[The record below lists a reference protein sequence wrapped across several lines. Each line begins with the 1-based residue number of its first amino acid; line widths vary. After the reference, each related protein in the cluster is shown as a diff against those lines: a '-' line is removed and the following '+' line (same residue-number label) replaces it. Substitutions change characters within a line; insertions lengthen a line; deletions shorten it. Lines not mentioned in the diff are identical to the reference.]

1 MTNTP
6 RAFRD
11 PVLWAALLLVVLA
24 AGVGIHSAQR
34 WIGEPFAGFLVLDNG
49 VVASAGLGHWPDA
62 ADVYQHEVVAV
73 DGVPVAGGPAVRAAV
88 AEHAP
93 GTPVDYR
100 LRLGQHEV
108 ERRIAVQRFGGWDFL
123 LLYGAYLLN
132 ALVMAAVALGI
143 RFLRRAHPLSDA
155 TFPLLLISAVWGLT
169 GMDLY
174 GPGTLFRLHAF
185 AEALLAPAFL
195 AMALGFP
202 ERLPVA
208 RRRPGLVP
216 ALWLVGIGFALLYQ
230 SGLADPS
237 AYVRWHAAANL
248 ANATAAAVLVL
259 SQVLRFLLS
268 RSFEARQR
276 IKLLALGTA
285 VALTPPILLA
295 LGSSLSGG
303 GLPQNAIAFTAF
315 LFPLSLGYAVLRH
328 NLLGVDL
335 LIRRSLVYFACTSI
349 VTLVYL
355 SGSSAVDGLRAQGE
369 AGASWATAVLPA
381 LTALML
387 LPLRD
392 RIQRG
397 VDRLFFR
404 AAYDFNGTVERASA
418 RLAAVATLEVVAEE
432 VRDVV
437 CAALHPAGLELA
449 TRPSKQDPFESVW
462 ADGGPADAAELRT
475 WAELAAASLE
485 PWQRADGGLLVA
497 MRTQEGLVGF
507 LALGPRLDG
516 RHYGEEDRRLLKVIA
531 NQAAVA
537 VQNAYSL
544 QAVQDLNRSLEGKVD
559 ERTTELARA
568 LAELREK
575 NRLLE
580 DLSARDPLTG
590 LGSRA
595 FACEALERE
604 LAKGE
609 GPPLAV
615 MMIDLDHFKSVNDTY
630 GHCAGDL
637 ALQSIGAAIDASL
650 EEPCVAGRYGGE
662 ELLVLLPGSDAE
674 TAGEVAERIRRAVA
688 TLELVAPDGQVFRVT
703 VSIGVAERRDGDDG
717 VSLVDRADGALYRAK
732 ESGRNRVERAAL
744 RDGGS
749 RAGAT
754 APSGPRAL
762 PGTNAAVRQEM
773 DSRTRAIAAALPAAL
788 EGGDIRVHYQ
798 PRWSM
803 DDGRCVGAEALA
815 RWSSRELG
823 RVAPD
828 EFIPLAEGLGLI
840 HELGRRVLQEACVQ
854 AAVWVGAGA
863 LDFRVS
869 VNVSA
874 LQLRDP
880 DFPGVVEQALD
891 AAGLPARHLELEITE
906 RTRVE
911 PVGVCDQVMRRL
923 RAMGIALSLDD
934 FGTGFSALSCL
945 ATLPISMV
953 KLDRSLLQGV
963 DHDELAQRLEGGT
976 CALAHSFGVSVV
988 VEGIEQPALL
998 PFLSE
1003 LGGDEAQGFGLGEP
1017 MPGEQ
1022 LLPFVQERERKR
1034 REGLVPTLSH

>member
-1 MTNTP
+1 MTHSP

-24 AGVGIHSAQR
+24 AAVGIHGSQR

-100 LRLGQHEV
+100 LRLGQREV
-108 ERRIAVQRFGGWDFL
+108 ERRIPVQRFGGWDFL

-143 RFLRRAHPLSDA
+143 RFLRHAHPLSDA
-155 TFPLLLISAVWGLT
+155 TFPLLVISAVWGLT

-185 AEALLAPAFL
+185 AEAMLAPAFL

-202 ERLPVA
+202 ERVPVA
-208 RRRPGLVP
+208 HRQPGLVP
-216 ALWLVGIGFALLYQ
+216 ALWLVGVAFAFLYQ
-230 SGLADPS
+230 AGLADPA
-237 AYVRWHAAANL
+237 AYVRWHAVANF
-248 ANATAAAVLVL
+248 ANAAAAAALVL

-303 GLPQNAIAFTAF
+303 GVPQNAIAFTAF

-355 SGSSAVDGLRAQGE
+355 GGSSAVDGLTAQGE
-369 AGASWATAVLPA
+369 AGPSWAAAVLPA

-418 RLAAVATLEVVAEE
+418 RLAAVATLAVVGEE

-437 CAALHPAGLELA
+437 CAALHPACLELA

-462 ADGGPADAAELRT
+462 VDGEPADAADLRT
-475 WAELAAASLE
+475 WAELAAASRE

-516 RHYGEEDRRLLKVIA
+516 RPYGEEDRRLLKVIA

-544 QAVQDLNRSLEGKVD
+544 QAVQDLNRSLEGKVE

-604 LAKGE
+604 LAQGE
-609 GPPLAV
+609 GAPLAV
-615 MMIDLDHFKSVNDTY
+615 MMIDLDHFKSVNDSY

-637 ALQSIGAAIDASL
+637 ALQSIGAAIEASL
-650 EEPCVAGRYGGE
+650 EAPCLAGRYGGE
-662 ELLVLLPGSDAE
+662 ELLVLLPGTDVE
-674 TAGEVAERIRRAVA
+674 MAGGVAERIRRTVA
-688 TLELVAPDGQVFRVT
+688 ALDLVAPDGEPFRVT
-703 VSIGVAERRDGDDG
+703 VSIGVAERRMGDDG

-732 ESGRNRVERAAL
+732 ESGRNRVELAVR
-744 RDGGS
+744 
-749 RAGAT
+749 
-754 APSGPRAL
+754 PSGGAPAVAPARARGI
-762 PGTNAAVRQEM
+762 PGSSMPAPRQEL
-773 DSRTRAIAAALPAAL
+773 DARTRAIAAALPAAL
-788 EGGDIRVHYQ
+788 ERGEIRVHYQ

-840 HELGRRVLQEACVQ
+840 HDLGQRVLEESCVQ
-854 AAVWVGAGA
+854 AATWVRAGA
-863 LDFRVS
+863 PDFRVS

-874 LQLRDP
+874 LQLRDQG
-880 DFPGVVEQALD
+880 FPAVVEQAL
-891 AAGLPARHLELEITE
+891 AASGLEGRHLELEITE

-911 PVGVCDQVMRRL
+911 PVGVCDEVMGRI
-923 RAMGIALSLDD
+923 RAMGVVLSLDD

-953 KLDRSLLQGV
+953 KLDRSLVEGV
-963 DHDELAQRLEGGT
+963 YHDELAQRLFGGT
-976 CALAHSFGVSVV
+976 CALAHSFGVLVV
-988 VEGIEQPALL
+988 VEGIEQPGLL

-1017 MPGEQ
+1017 MPGEL

-1034 REGLVPTLSH
+1034 LEGLAPALPH